1 MRVLGGPTDPDS
13 DPDFNPSAY
22 QFGGADELLKPDTK
36 PVYGGKNDPGRPVYG
51 GKNDPGRPVYGG
63 KGDPE
68 NRPKLGGRGDPDHR
82 RGSDP
87 RKQSSKDS
95 TREDLP
101 EEIRKNECD
110 EEVQFNF
117 VKFKFNKG
125 VILMMSS
132 LSLLTVSKEA
142 IDFSSKQSSRMS

>member
-51 GKNDPGRPVYGG
+51 GK
-63 KGDPE
+63 GDPE
-68 NRPKLGGRGDPDHR
+68 NRLKLGGRGDPDHR

-117 VKFKFNKG
+117 VKLKFNKG

-142 IDFSSKQSSRMS
+142 IDFSSKQSTRMS

>member
-36 PVYGGKNDPGRPVYG
+36 PVYG

-117 VKFKFNKG
+117 VKLKFNKG

-142 IDFSSKQSSRMS
+142 IDFSSKQSTRMS

>member
-36 PVYGGKNDPGRPVYG
+36 PVYG